1 MSNQQPSDWQKLI
14 TGEWHGMP
22 ALFKP
27 DGSQVAF
34 NRVARESKFE
44 NGRTTYYM
52 HTNFDGADVFTSRFQ
67 IPEFCFGVIDSDQDR
82 VYTGPDFIGSGRPFG
97 PLVDSEYFSPGWNV
111 QLRTVNHIVPERGL
125 QVYSSQ
131 LFEGNC
137 LVAVF
142 NGLYINTRDQEPA
155 TLKRIEDFLESERSQ
170 AKKPFVLPVKYAGVW
185 RGEMQVYSPEQE
197 FIGTNQVEI
206 TYTPQDLV
214 RAKMDVKI
222 TGVVNRE
229 FSFLRSRNANHHQFH
244 GPDAY
249 GNGMSFGRYMYARNH
264 FFGEAATLDAR
275 ETLIDDDF
283 SICCYWQ
290 FKQSQKEAFNTF
302 GVLEWE
308 EGENVLQAQYMEGSN
323 GQ

>member
-1 MSNQQPSDWQKLI
+1 MASAQPSNWQQLI
-14 TGEWHGMP
+14 TGDWHGMP

-34 NRVARESKFE
+34 NRVSRSSVFE

-52 HTNFDGADVFTSRFQ
+52 HTNFDGSDVFTSRFQ
-67 IPEFCFGVIDSDQDR
+67 IPEFAFGVIDSDKDR

-142 NGLYINTRDQEPA
+142 NGLYINTREKGPEVDARVEA
-155 TLKRIEDFLESERSQ
+155 HLASERVN
-170 AKKPFVLPVKYAGVW
+170 AKKPFVLPVKHQGRW
-185 RGEMQVYSPEQE
+185 KGEMAVYTPEQE
-197 FIGTNQVEI
+197 LIGTNQVVI
-206 TYTPQDLV
+206 NYTPVDLV
-214 RAKMDVKI
+214 RARIEVEI
-222 TGVVNRE
+222 SGVVNRK
-229 FSFLRSRNANHHQFH
+229 FSYLRSRNANHHQFH
-244 GPDAY
+244 GPDVF
-249 GNGMSFGRYMYARNH
+249 GNGMSFGRYCYSRQH
-264 FFGEAATLDAR
+264 FFGKAETLDSR
-275 ETLIDDDF
+275 ETLIDDNF
-283 SICCYWQ
+283 SLCGYWQ
-290 FKQSQKEAFNTF
+290 FRKSQRELYNSF

-308 EGENVLQAQYMEGSN
+308 GGDNVLAPQYV
-323 GQ
+323 QP

>member
-1 MSNQQPSDWQKLI
+1 MTQAEPSNWQQLI
-14 TGEWHGMP
+14 SGEWHGMP

-34 NRVARESKFE
+34 NRVSRESKFE

-52 HTNFDGADVFTSRFQ
+52 HTNFEGADVFTSRFQ
-67 IPEFCFGVIDSDQDR
+67 IPEFAFGVIDSDQDR

-142 NGLYINTRDQEPA
+142 NGLYINTRDQAAA
-155 TLKRIEDFLESERSQ
+155 TLQRIEDHLAGER
-170 AKKPFVLPVKYAGVW
+170 KKAATPFVLPVKHAGRW
-185 RGEMQVYSPEQE
+185 TGTMQVYSPEQE
-197 FIGTNQVEI
+197 HLGENQVTI
-206 TYTPQDLV
+206 DYTPQDLV
-214 RAKMDVKI
+214 RARMDV
-222 TGVVNRE
+222 TVEGVVNRR
-229 FSFLRSRNANHHQFH
+229 FSFLRSRNANHHQYH

-249 GNGMSFGRYMYARNH
+249 GNGMSFGRYCYSRNH

-275 ETLIDDDF
+275 ETLIDDQF
-283 SICCYWQ
+283 SLCAYWQ
-290 FKQSQKEAFNTF
+290 FKQSQREQYNSF
-302 GVLEWE
+302 GVLDWE
-308 EGENVLQAQYMEGSN
+308 GGEDVLQPNYVETKS
-323 GQ
+323 

>member
-1 MSNQQPSDWQKLI
+1 MTKEASNWQQLI
-14 TGEWHGMP
+14 TGDWHGMP

-27 DGSQVAF
+27 DGTQIAF
-34 NRVARESKFE
+34 NKVSRSSVFE

-67 IPEFCFGVIDSDQDR
+67 IPEFAFGVIDSDQDR
-82 VYTGPDFIGSGRPFG
+82 IYTGPDFIGSGRPFG

-111 QLRTVNHIVPERGL
+111 QLRTVNHIVPEREL

-142 NGLYINTRDQEPA
+142 NGLYINTRDDKPE
-155 TLKRIEDFLESERSQ
+155 TLARIDSFLEDERSK
-170 AKKPFVLPVKYAGVW
+170 AKNPFVLPVKNEGRW
-185 RGEMQVYSPEQE
+185 TGEMQVYDADQNFVGINNVVIEYRP
-197 FIGTNQVEI
+197 V
-206 TYTPQDLV
+206 DLV
-214 RAKMDVKI
+214 RAEMTVTV
-222 TGVVNRE
+222 TGVVDRK

-244 GPDAY
+244 GPDAF

-264 FFGEAATLDAR
+264 FFGKAETLDSR
-275 ETLIDDDF
+275 ETLIDDEF
-283 SICCYWQ
+283 SLCCYWQ
-290 FKQSQKEAFNTF
+290 FKKSQKEHYNSF

-308 EGENVLQAQYMEGSN
+308 QGENVLTAQYVGE
-323 GQ
+323 

>member
-1 MSNQQPSDWQKLI
+1 MASTEPSNWQQLI
-14 TGEWHGMP
+14 SGAWHGMP

-34 NRVARESKFE
+34 NKVSRESKFE

-52 HTNFDGADVFTSRFQ
+52 HTDFDGSDVFTSRFQ
-67 IPEFCFGVIDSDQDR
+67 IPEFAFGVIDSDKDR

-111 QLRTVNHIVPERGL
+111 QLRTVNHIVPERGV

-142 NGLYINTRDQEPA
+142 NGLYINTREEGPEIDAQVEKH
-155 TLKRIEDFLESERSQ
+155 LSDERRK
-170 AKKPFVLPVKYAGVW
+170 AKKPFVLPVKHQGRW
-185 RGEMQVYSPEQE
+185 TGEMSVYSPEQE
-197 FIGTNQVEI
+197 FLGTNQVVIE
-206 TYTPQDLV
+206 YTPVDLV
-214 RAKMDVKI
+214 RARMDV
-222 TGVVNRE
+222 TVSGVVNRK
-229 FSFLRSRNANHHQFH
+229 FSFMRSRNANHHQFH

-249 GNGMSFGRYMYARNH
+249 GNGMSFGRYLYARNH
-264 FFGEAATLDAR
+264 FFGEAATLDSR

-283 SICCYWQ
+283 SLCCYWQ
-290 FKQSQKEAFNTF
+290 FKQSQREQFNSF
-302 GVLEWE
+302 GVLDWE
-308 EGENVLQAQYMEGSN
+308 GGEDVLAPQYVEGA
-323 GQ
+323 

>member
-1 MSNQQPSDWQKLI
+1 MTQPAPSNWQQLI

-27 DGSQVAF
+27 DGTQVAF

-67 IPEFCFGVIDSDQDR
+67 IPEFAFGVIDSDQDR

-111 QLRTVNHIVPERGL
+111 QLRTINHIVPERGL

-142 NGLYINTRDQEPA
+142 NGLYINTRDHSPE
-155 TLKRIEDFLESERSQ
+155 TLERIEQHLEAERRQ
-170 AKKPFVLPVKYAGVW
+170 AKKPYVLPVKHAGRW
-185 RGEMQVYSPEQE
+185 SGEMQVYSPEQDYL
-197 FIGTNQVEI
+197 GTNRVEI
-206 TYTPQDLV
+206 VYTPLDLV
-214 RAKMDVKI
+214 RARMDVRVE
-222 TGVVNRE
+222 GVVNKQ
-229 FSFLRSRNANHHQFH
+229 FSFTRSRNANHHQFH

-249 GNGMSFGRYMYARNH
+249 GNGMSFGRYLYARNH
-264 FFGEAATLDAR
+264 FFGLAETLDSR
-275 ETLIDDDF
+275 ETLIDDNF
-283 SICCYWQ
+283 SLCSYWQ
-290 FKQSQKEAFNTF
+290 FKKSQREAFNSF

-308 EGENVLQAQYMEGSN
+308 QGDNVLQAQYLG
-323 GQ
+323 

>member
-1 MSNQQPSDWQKLI
+1 MANEQPSKWQQLI
-14 TGEWHGMP
+14 SGDWHGMP

-27 DGSQVAF
+27 EGTQVAF
-34 NRVARESKFE
+34 NRVARSSVFE

-67 IPEFCFGVIDSDQDR
+67 IPEFAFGVIDSDKDR
-82 VYTGPDFIGSGRPFG
+82 IYTGPDFIGTGRPFG

-142 NGLYINTRDQEPA
+142 NGLYINTRDEEPA
-155 TLKRIEDFLESERSQ
+155 TLQRIDDHLAAERVN
-170 AKKPFVLPVKYAGVW
+170 AKKPFVLPVKHQGRW
-185 RGEMQVYSPEQE
+185 RGTMEVYSPEQE
-197 FIGTNQVEI
+197 LIGENEVVIE
-206 TYTPQDLV
+206 YTPKDLV
-214 RAKMDVKI
+214 SAQMDV
-222 TGVVNRE
+222 TVSGVVNRK
-229 FSFLRSRNANHHQFH
+229 FSYLRSRNANHHQFH

-264 FFGEAATLDAR
+264 FFGEAATLDSR
-275 ETLIDDDF
+275 ETLIDDKF
-283 SICCYWQ
+283 SLCCYWQ
-290 FKQSQKEAFNTF
+290 FKKSQREQFNTF

-308 EGENVLQAQYMEGSN
+308 PGENILTPQYVG
-323 GQ
+323 